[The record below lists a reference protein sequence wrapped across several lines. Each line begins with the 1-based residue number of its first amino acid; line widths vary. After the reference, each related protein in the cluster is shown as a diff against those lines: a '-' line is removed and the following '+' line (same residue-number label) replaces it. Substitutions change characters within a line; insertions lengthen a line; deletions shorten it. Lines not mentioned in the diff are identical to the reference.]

1 MFFRALL
8 LIWPV
13 CAVAADA
20 SGRHWQLSIDHV
32 ACEGSTL
39 ALGSR
44 IRYLGPKGPVE
55 APLSDLTDGEG
66 KRHAPKSLVWKAG
79 TRQHAA
85 WLSAGGL
92 SNVQSEEIGEFQLN
106 FDLRAAAGDLR
117 LEFGDIPA
125 FALTRK
131 RKTGC
136 EGVLAASQIQ
146 APRVAR
152 RSANEKSAIRIYRA
166 AYPCSGGRSV
176 EAQHPPYLPRR
187 LLVFGR
193 GYLPNAREV
202 ELPMG
207 RAPAQ
212 SYAYVGPDELRP
224 LDDATR
230 RALTADFAEDLK
242 GKSFVFSWGM
252 QKAASGNEAY
262 SVGVYDLRPCPK

>member
-20 SGRHWQLSIDHV
+20 SGRHWRLSIDRV
-32 ACEGSTL
+32 ECAGSTL
-39 ALGSR
+39 AIGMR

-55 APLSDLTDGEG
+55 APLSYLTDGQGE
-66 KRHAPKSLVWKAG
+66 RHAPKSLVWKAG
-79 TRQHAA
+79 ARQHAE

-92 SNVQSEEIGEFQLN
+92 SNVQSGDIGEFQLN
-106 FDLRAAAGDLR
+106 FDLRDAAADVR

-136 EGVLAASQIQ
+136 EGVLAPAQIQ
-146 APRVAR
+146 APRGAR
-152 RSANEKSAIRIYRA
+152 RAAAEKSAVRIHRA
-166 AYPCSGGRSV
+166 AYPCSGGRTI
-176 EAQHPPYLPRR
+176 EAPHPPYLPRH

-207 RAPAQ
+207 KAPAQ
-212 SYAYVGPDELRP
+212 SYAYVGPDELKA
-224 LDDATR
+224 LDAATR
-230 RALTADFAEDLK
+230 QAAGAVEGRTFL
-242 GKSFVFSWGM
+242 FSWGM

>member
-1 MFFRALL
+1 MLFRALL
-8 LIWPV
+8 LLWPV

-20 SGRHWQLSIDHV
+20 SGRHWRLSIERV
-32 ACEGSTL
+32 TCEGSTL
-39 ALGSR
+39 AIGSR

-55 APLSDLTDGEG
+55 APLSDLTDGQG
-66 KRHAPKSLVWKAG
+66 KRHPPKSLVWKAG
-79 TRQHAA
+79 ARQYAA
-85 WLSAGGL
+85 WLSAGGGL
-92 SNVQSEEIGEFQLN
+92 TDLQSEEIGEFQLN
-106 FDLRAAAGDLR
+106 FELREAAADLR

-152 RSANEKSAIRIYRA
+152 RTATEKSSLRIYRA
-166 AYPCSGGRSV
+166 AYPCSGGPSV
-176 EAQHPPYLPRR
+176 EASHPPYLPRR

-212 SYAYVGPDELRP
+212 SYVYAGPDELKP
-224 LDDATR
+224 LDEATR
-230 RALTADFAEDLK
+230 RAAAGFTEGRTFL
-242 GKSFVFSWGM
+242 FSWGM

>member
-13 CAVAADA
+13 CAAAADA
-20 SGRHWQLSIDHV
+20 TGRNWRLSIDRV
-32 ACEGSTL
+32 ECQGSAL
-39 ALGSR
+39 AIGTR

-55 APLSDLTDGEG
+55 APLSYLTDGQA
-66 KRHAPKSLVWKAG
+66 KRHPPKSLVWKAG
-79 TRQHAA
+79 ARQHAE
-85 WLSAGGL
+85 WLSSGGL
-92 SNVQSEEIGEFQLN
+92 SNLQSEDIGQVQLN
-106 FDLRAAAGDLR
+106 FDLRDAAADVR

-131 RKTGC
+131 RKSGC
-136 EGVLAASQIQ
+136 DGVLAPAQLQ

-152 RSANEKSAIRIYRA
+152 RAAANKSTARIYRA
-166 AYPCSGGRSV
+166 AYPCSGGPSI
-176 EAQHPPYLPRR
+176 EASQPPYLPRQ

-212 SYAYVGPDELRP
+212 SYAFTGPEEPRH
-224 LDDATR
+224 LDDAARQAAGPIDARTF
-230 RALTADFAEDLK
+230 L
-242 GKSFVFSWGM
+242 FSWGL

-262 SVGVYDLRPCPK
+262 SVGVYDLRPCAK

>member
-1 MFFRALL
+1 MLFRVLL

-20 SGRHWQLSIDHV
+20 SGRNWRLSIDRV
-32 ACEGSTL
+32 ECEGSAL
-39 ALGSR
+39 AIGAR

-55 APLSDLTDGEG
+55 APLSILTDGDG
-66 KRHAPKSLVWKAG
+66 RQHAPRSLVWKAG
-79 TRQHAA
+79 ARQHAA

-92 SNVQSEEIGEFQLN
+92 SNLQSEDIGEFQLN
-106 FDLRAAAGDLR
+106 FALRDAVADLR

-131 RKTGC
+131 RKAGC
-136 EGVLAASQIQ
+136 EGVLAPAQIQ

-152 RSANEKSAIRIYRA
+152 RPAAGKSTIRIYRA
-166 AYPCSGGRSV
+166 AYPCSGGRTI
-176 EAQHPPYLPRR
+176 EAPHPPYLPRQ
-187 LLVFGR
+187 LLLFGR
-193 GYLPNAREV
+193 GYLPSAREV

-207 RAPAQ
+207 KAPAQ
-212 SYAYVGPDELRP
+212 SYAYAGPDEPRH

-230 RALTADFAEDLK
+230 QAAGVVDGRTFL
-242 GKSFVFSWGM
+242 FSWGL

-262 SVGVYDLRPCPK
+262 SVGIYDLRPCPK

>member
-8 LIWPV
+8 LIWPA

-20 SGRHWQLSIDHV
+20 SGRHWRLSVDRV
-32 ACEGSTL
+32 ACDGSTL
-39 ALGSR
+39 AIGAR

-55 APLSDLTDGEG
+55 APLSYLTDGQG
-66 KRHAPKSLVWKAG
+66 KRHPPRSLLWKAG
-79 TRQHAA
+79 ARQHAA

-106 FDLRAAAGDLR
+106 FELREAAADLR

-131 RKTGC
+131 RKSGC
-136 EGVLAASQIQ
+136 EGVLAPAQIQ
-146 APRVAR
+146 VPRVAGR
-152 RSANEKSAIRIYRA
+152 TATEKSALRIYRA

-176 EAQHPPYLPRR
+176 EAQHPPYLPRQ

-212 SYAYVGPDELRP
+212 SYVYVGPDELKP
-224 LDDATR
+224 LDEATR
-230 RALTADFAEDLK
+230 QAAAVFAEAGTFL
-242 GKSFVFSWGM
+242 FSWGM

>member
-1 MFFRALL
+1 MFFRVLL

-20 SGRHWQLSIDHV
+20 SGHNWRLSIDQV
-32 ACEGSTL
+32 ECRGSTL
-39 ALGSR
+39 AIGTR

-55 APLSDLTDGEG
+55 APLSYLTDGEG
-66 KRHAPKSLVWKAG
+66 KRHLPRSLVWKAG
-79 TRQHAA
+79 VRQHAA

-92 SNVQSEEIGEFQLN
+92 SNLQSQDVGEFQLN
-106 FDLRAAAGDLR
+106 FDLRQAAGDLR

-131 RKTGC
+131 RKSGC
-136 EGVLAASQIQ
+136 DGVLAPAQLQ

-152 RSANEKSAIRIYRA
+152 RAAGEKSNVRIYRA
-166 AYPCSGGRSV
+166 AYPCSGGPSV
-176 EAQHPPYLPRR
+176 EAPHPPYLPRQ

-212 SYAYVGPDELRP
+212 SYAYSGPDELKP
-224 LDDATR
+224 LDEATR
-230 RALTADFAEDLK
+230 QAARPVDARGFL
-242 GKSFVFSWGM
+242 FSWGM
-252 QKAASGNEAY
+252 QKAASGNEAD

>member
-1 MFFRALL
+1 MLFRILL
-8 LIWPV
+8 LMWPL

-20 SGRHWQLSIDHV
+20 SGRNWRLSIDRV

-39 ALGSR
+39 AIGSR
-44 IRYLGPKGPVE
+44 IRYLGAKGPVE
-55 APLSDLTDGEG
+55 APLSFLTDAQGR
-66 KRHAPKSLVWKAG
+66 RHLPKSLVWKAG
-79 TRQHAA
+79 LRQHAE

-92 SNVQSEEIGEFQLN
+92 SNLQSEDIGEFQLN
-106 FDLRAAAGDLR
+106 FDLRDAAGDLH
-117 LEFGDIPA
+117 LEFGDIAA

-136 EGVLAASQIQ
+136 EGMLSPAQIQ

-152 RSANEKSAIRIYRA
+152 RAAGEKSNARIYRA
-166 AYPCSGGRSV
+166 AYPCIGGPSI
-176 EAQHPPYLPRR
+176 EAPHPPYLPRR

-212 SYAYVGPDELRP
+212 PYVYAGPDELKA
-224 LDDATR
+224 LDQATR
-230 RALTADFAEDLK
+230 RAAGPVDARAFL
-242 GKSFVFSWGM
+242 FSWGM

>member
-1 MFFRALL
+1 MLARALL
-8 LIWPV
+8 LLLFPAA
-13 CAVAADA
+13 CLAADA
-20 SGRHWQLSIDHV
+20 SGRNWRIAIERVECKASALAID
-32 ACEGSTL
+32 L
-39 ALGSR
+39 R

-55 APLSDLTDGEG
+55 APLSYLTDGQG
-66 KRHAPKSLVWKAG
+66 KRSLPKSLVWKAG
-79 TRQHAA
+79 ARQHAG

-92 SNVQSEEIGEFQLN
+92 SNLQSEEIGEFQLN
-106 FDLRAAAGDLR
+106 FDLRDVAADLR

-131 RKTGC
+131 RKSGC
-136 EGVLAASQIQ
+136 EGVLAAAQIR

-152 RSANEKSAIRIYRA
+152 RAVAEQSAVRIYRA
-166 AYPCSGGRSV
+166 AYPCSGGPTI
-176 EAQHPPYLPRR
+176 EAPHPPYLPRR

-212 SYAYVGPDELRP
+212 SYAYAGPDELKA
-224 LDDATR
+224 LDEATR
-230 RALTADFAEDLK
+230 QAAGFAEGGTFL
-242 GKSFVFSWGM
+242 FSWGM

-262 SVGVYDLRPCPK
+262 SVGIYELRACPK